1 MRLENMMTRNFATLR
16 SDDSLKH
23 AVRLLRKSKR
33 DGLPVLDD
41 NDLLA
46 GIFTKTNLYDAL
58 LDNLDLN
65 QPVRH
70 FYNPNVVKINKNL
83 DYNEVIELV
92 RRIPVGTGVVV
103 DDEEQ
108 VVGLFTKV
116 ELITALFNEER
127 LLNSRLNTM
136 YQAMHN
142 ALVSVDATNRVT
154 FINRSAEQLFSFA
167 PGEVI
172 GNSIDQALP
181 GLEMKNVLENGRVE
195 IGVSYKVGDMSTIV
209 NKTPLI
215 DGGKVVGA
223 LAFFQD
229 LTELESFAEE
239 IGTVKRLNQTL
250 KTVLD
255 IGYDALVVVNEAGSV
270 VLVNHTFLDFLNLNN
285 EAVINRPIS
294 EVLENSRLHVVV
306 KTGIPELNDIQF
318 IDGKPYVVSRLPIIK
333 DGQIIGSVGKIS
345 FRRVDE
351 LRELATR
358 LEAMNSKLTHF
369 QEELKKARVRE
380 RLFNFEDII
389 TLNPQMQELIREAKQ
404 AAQGLS
410 TVLISG
416 ESGVGKELMAQAMHQ
431 ESPRR
436 NGPFV
441 KVNCAAIPENLLESE
456 FFGYLPGAF
465 TGARKEGKTG
475 RLDSANGGTL
485 FLDEIGDMPLALQ
498 GKLLRVLQE
507 QSFERIGGTAT
518 IRVDIRFIAATNQD
532 LETKV
537 QEGSFR
543 KDLYFRLNVIPIPI
557 PPLRERR
564 EDILPLVHAFL
575 RKYNEVFG
583 MTVSDI
589 SAEALSVLRVYSWP
603 GNIRELENIVERAM
617 NFTGENII
625 SIEHLPPH
633 MRQIREISGES
644 SALVATEDRPA
655 YRWKRDELERE
666 TIKAAI
672 RDSGGNKS
680 EAARILGMS
689 RSWLYEKIKRLSI

>member
-270 VLVNHTFLDFLNLNN
+270 VL
-285 EAVINRPIS
+285 
-294 EVLENSRLHVVV
+294 
-306 KTGIPELNDIQF
+306 
-318 IDGKPYVVSRLPIIK
+318 
-333 DGQIIGSVGKIS
+333 
-345 FRRVDE
+345 
-351 LRELATR
+351 
-358 LEAMNSKLTHF
+358 
-369 QEELKKARVRE
+369 
-380 RLFNFEDII
+380 
-389 TLNPQMQELIREAKQ
+389 
-404 AAQGLS
+404 
-410 TVLISG
+410 
-416 ESGVGKELMAQAMHQ
+416 
-431 ESPRR
+431 
-436 NGPFV
+436 
-441 KVNCAAIPENLLESE
+441 
-456 FFGYLPGAF
+456 
-465 TGARKEGKTG
+465 
-475 RLDSANGGTL
+475 
-485 FLDEIGDMPLALQ
+485 
-498 GKLLRVLQE
+498 
-507 QSFERIGGTAT
+507 
-518 IRVDIRFIAATNQD
+518 
-532 LETKV
+532 
-537 QEGSFR
+537 
-543 KDLYFRLNVIPIPI
+543 
-557 PPLRERR
+557 
-564 EDILPLVHAFL
+564 
-575 RKYNEVFG
+575 
-583 MTVSDI
+583 
-589 SAEALSVLRVYSWP
+589 
-603 GNIRELENIVERAM
+603 
-617 NFTGENII
+617 
-625 SIEHLPPH
+625 
-633 MRQIREISGES
+633 
-644 SALVATEDRPA
+644 
-655 YRWKRDELERE
+655 
-666 TIKAAI
+666 
-672 RDSGGNKS
+672 
-680 EAARILGMS
+680 
-689 RSWLYEKIKRLSI
+689 